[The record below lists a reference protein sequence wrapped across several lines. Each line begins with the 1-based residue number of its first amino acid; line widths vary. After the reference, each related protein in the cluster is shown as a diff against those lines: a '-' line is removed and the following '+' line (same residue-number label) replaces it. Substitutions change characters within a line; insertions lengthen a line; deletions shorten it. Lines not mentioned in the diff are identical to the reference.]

1 MVFGGAARMPFN
13 NQSGRFERVW
23 NFVDQRETGDDIT
36 RTDLDV
42 MANDLAN
49 GITDVAAL
57 HLQYVGEWN
66 PEIASFP
73 ASRPT
78 GARILARDA
87 FVVTADGTVG
97 GIDFEAG
104 ETLVALVPDPGQ
116 TYAARWLRLPFL
128 SLPAM
133 MSVADA
139 AQGYADAAAA
149 AAAVLASMAMNEDN
163 TFVVETA
170 GVTFPLAFDPGDHKL
185 LLTVNGVVQT
195 YGVHYTVAG
204 DDVTF
209 SEALRV
215 GDRVSYLMPRPI
227 PFDEGNRA
235 DFDTR
240 ASFIAANLPEPVNTA
255 VVEGRVWVA
264 DADGPITANNGR
276 TWRPAGVVTPGDFGA
291 PGNNVALDTP
301 ALLEW
306 ADYVA
311 RVAKVGYVDKIYRC
325 SAELDFT
332 QGETV
337 AASGITIYGDSD
349 EGCEIQWQRMGCEKF
364 WMKFNWMGSTA
375 DSADVTLRNWR
386 ARGYYTTLT
395 KDTSCGVMAINNQRW
410 KIENFRVQYHGSCG
424 IYATRS
430 FNSDLLNV
438 KITEGGTQYLERTD
452 LLAVDIVDGD
462 VNFSVADGSLS
473 AADVGRVVAI
483 DDAVEAYP
491 QLSDGYMVNRIA
503 SVLSSTTGTFETAPT
518 ATNTDCAMVFGRVR
532 FSATNGSDVV
542 TLSSD
547 CLDADDLGRFVWLPN
562 AGSQGHTLHS
572 VIVEI
577 IAADQCR
584 LGVAASRTTEGDFTT
599 SVALH
604 VGKQPD
610 EYTSQPSP
618 YVNDIEMSA
627 IQIEGYNGAAIYVAR
642 GDHVYFSQV
651 KTHGRTFDAGV
662 NLSGPAFINDARN
675 VTVHQWHCEFNGCS
689 PDEAVIVCC
698 GPLYGI
704 TFTDTTVAGNPN
716 NSWFAQHCEAV
727 STTQF
732 INLNGLQ
739 SRIRWDKMKGIF
751 KRQAGQFNGTSGN
764 LWDIDADGGNAF
776 GTFVAPR
783 QYGDMRLWAESS
795 KLRVL
800 DADPAAAD
808 SGSMMFHQGN
818 VLGPVSQSSGVPTGA
833 IIERDANGDGAYIK
847 FADGTLICWHTQT
860 VNLTIA
866 TGLHGGFRSGGQIWN
881 YPAEF
886 ASAEVVVTATVRSST
901 AFGANATPDSTT
913 RCLWQVTAVTTQA
926 AADRTVSLMAIG
938 RWF

>member
-1 MVFGGAARMPFN
+1 MATTATLTGTFTLPNDAAPDSAVLSVTLSAMDTDQNTGHVLPDDGSFTIALVAGAIPAGQEIWKNTAGLRGTHYRATLAWAA
-13 NQSGRFERVW
+13 SDGRLLSRYLGSFQV
-23 NFVDQRETGDDIT
+23 GDDASYDMA
-36 RTDLDV
+36 DLLD
-42 MANDLAN
+42 
-49 GITDVAAL
+49 
-57 HLQYVGEWN
+57 Q
-66 PEIASFP
+66 PPIASLP
-73 ASRPT
+73 EGWYSTLTQGDYDAAIT
-78 GARILARDA
+78 ARD
-87 FVVTADGTVG
+87 
-97 GIDFEAG
+97 EA
-104 ETLVALVPDPGQ
+104 V
-116 TYAARWLRLPFL
+116 
-128 SLPAM
+128 
-133 MSVADA
+133 
-139 AQGYADAAAA
+139 AAAA
-149 AAAVLASMAMNEDN
+149 AAEADAVATAADRAAIEAQAESYVTLTGTQTLTNKTVIGAILSGTARANSLTDAGRLV
-163 TFVVETA
+163 FVGDLGAVPGYDDFA
-170 GVTFPLAFDPGDHKL
+170 AFD
-185 LLTVNGVVQT
+185 
-195 YGVHYTVAG
+195 
-204 DDVTF
+204 
-209 SEALRV
+209 
-215 GDRVSYLMPRPI
+215 
-227 PFDEGNRA
+227 
-235 DFDTR
+235 
-240 ASFIAANLPEPVNTA
+240 AANLPEPVNTA
-255 VVEGRVWVA
+255 IVEGRVWVA
-264 DADGPITANNGR
+264 DADGPITADNGR
-276 TWRPAGVVTPGDFGA
+276 IWRPAGVVTPGDFGA

-332 QGETV
+332 QGGTV
-337 AASGITIYGDSD
+337 AANDITIYGDSD

-364 WMKFNWMGSTA
+364 WMKFNWLGSTA
-375 DSADVTLRNWR
+375 NSTDVILRNWT
-386 ARGYYTTLT
+386 ARGFNTTLT

-491 QLSDGYMVNRIA
+491 QLSAGYMANRIA

-604 VGKQPD
+604 VGNQPD

-618 YVNDIEMSA
+618 YVNDMEVSA
-627 IQIEGYNGAAIYVAR
+627 VQIEDYNGAAIYVAR
-642 GDHVYFSQV
+642 GDHVYFSQL
-651 KTHGRTFDAGV
+651 KTHGRTFNEGV

-675 VTVHQWHCEFNGCS
+675 VTVHQWHCELNGCS

-833 IIERDANGDGAYIK
+833 IIERDATGDGAYIK

-866 TGLHGGFRSGGQIWN
+866 TGLHGGFRSGGQVWN

-886 ASAEVVVTATVRSST
+886 ASATVVVTATVRSIT
-901 AFGANATPDSTT
+901 AFGANAYPDSTT
-913 RCLWQVTAVTTQA
+913 RCFWHVTAVTTQA